1 MIVGALKTE
10 QAGLPGGAVIV
21 LGATTG
27 VGGGV
32 IRDLLARRPVL
43 LVQRSTP
50 YALVALA
57 GAGAFVALG
66 TVGASEEIASV
77 ACLVVVFALR
87 MLALARGW
95 RSPAPIVGA
104 RRRA

>member
-1 MIVGALKTE
+1 
-10 QAGLPGGAVIV
+10 V
-21 LGATTG
+21 L
-27 VGGGV
+27 
-32 IRDLLARRPVL
+32 RDLLARRPVL

-57 GAGAFVALG
+57 GAVAFVAFD
-66 TVGASEEIASV
+66 TVGTSRFVAAA

-87 MLALARGW
+87 MLALTRGW

>member
-1 MIVGALKTE
+1 MLGAL
-10 QAGLPGGAVIV
+10 
-21 LGATTG
+21 TG

-32 IRDLLARRPVL
+32 LRDLLARRPVL

-57 GAGAFVALG
+57 GAAAFVVLD
-66 TVGASEEIASV
+66 TIGASRLIASA

-87 MLALARGW
+87 MLALTRGW

-104 RRRA
+104 RPRA